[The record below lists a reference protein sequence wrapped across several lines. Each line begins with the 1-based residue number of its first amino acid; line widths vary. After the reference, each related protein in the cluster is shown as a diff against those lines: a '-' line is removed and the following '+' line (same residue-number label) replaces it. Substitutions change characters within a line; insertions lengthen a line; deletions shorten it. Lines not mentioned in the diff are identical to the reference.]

1 MKYFSRILATVGVL
15 SCSLSMSMQTAS
27 ASPINGTLQ
36 LGGTFTIGPTFLN
49 FCPAPGPCPAAPGP
63 WNSPATGTGDLSA
76 YTGDGMIT
84 NLSSGTEP
92 VGTLLPGNGIPFLVF
107 TGGVSVG
114 GGSNPDTP
122 TIEFFITEVFAG
134 VGTAANCASGGEGT
148 LCTPT
153 GSAVTL
159 LNGSGGNSSATIT
172 AAGLAENLTTGEF
185 DALQIVLTS
194 QFNTTYESVLNT
206 EATFGSITNTFSATF
221 TATSAPE
228 PSSMWMIGIG
238 AGLVLFAAR
247 RHKQ

>member
-1 MKYFSRILATVGVL
+1 LL
-15 SCSLSMSMQTAS
+15 SIETSS

-49 FCPAPGPCPAAPGP
+49 FCPAPGPCAAAPGP
-63 WNSPATGTGDLSA
+63 WNSPATGTGDLAA

-84 NLSSGTEP
+84 NLSSAAEP
-92 VGTLLPGNGIPFLVF
+92 VGTLLAGNGIPFLIF

-114 GGSNPDTP
+114 GGSNPVTP

-134 VGTAANCASGGEGT
+134 VGTAANCVNGGVGT

-159 LNGSGGNSSATIT
+159 LNGSGDNSSATIT
-172 AAGLAENLTTGEF
+172 AEGLAENLTTGEF

-194 QFNTTYESVLNT
+194 QFNSSYESVLNT
-206 EATFGSITNTFSATF
+206 ELTAGSVTNTYSATF
-221 TATSAPE
+221 TALSAPE

-238 AGLVLFAAR
+238 AGVVLWAAR
-247 RHKQ
+247 RHKQAG